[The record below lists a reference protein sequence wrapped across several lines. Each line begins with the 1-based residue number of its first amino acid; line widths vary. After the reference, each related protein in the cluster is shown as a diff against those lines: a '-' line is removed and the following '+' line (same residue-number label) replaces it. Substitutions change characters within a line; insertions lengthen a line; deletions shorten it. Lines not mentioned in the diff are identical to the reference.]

1 MKGRCRSVGLVGAL
15 LWFCMGACAVDADAG
30 PFRDR
35 IRQRMQAKAA
45 DRRADAERTNIA
57 GLNVAMWLPKGGTAP
72 FPLVLF
78 SHGFH
83 GMNRQSSVLMQALAE
98 RGYLVLAPNHRDAL
112 SNGLSKVEQPFG
124 KPSLWTAATYQDR
137 RDDLHRLVSALSAD
151 TNWNARIDWSKVAV
165 VGHSLGGYTAL
176 GVGGGWPTWKLD
188 GIKAIVALSPYSV
201 PFSSRGLLSRL
212 QVPVMYQT
220 GTKDIGVK
228 WMIVGGQGAFAQTSS
243 PAELVDIAGAN
254 HFTWTNLNKQAELE
268 QLIEYYTISF
278 LDKYVK
284 GDIAAHPE
292 VTRAGASVLVK

>member
-1 MKGRCRSVGLVGAL
+1 M
-15 LWFCMGACAVDADAG
+15 DANAS
-30 PFRDR
+30 PFGDR
-35 IRQRMQAKAA
+35 IRQRIQAKTTH
-45 DRRADAERTNIA
+45 RTSNAEKTKIA
-57 GLNVAMWLPKGGTAP
+57 GLNVAIWLPKNGTGP

-83 GMNRQSSVLMQALAE
+83 GMNLQSSALMQALADH
-98 RGYLVLAPNHRDAL
+98 GYLVLAPNHRDAL
-112 SNGLSKVEQPFG
+112 SNGLAKVEQPFG
-124 KPSLWTAATYQDR
+124 KPNLWNAGTYQDR
-137 RDDLHRLVSALSAD
+137 RDDLFKLIGALSTD
-151 TNWNARIDWSKVAV
+151 TNWNVRIDWSKIAV

-176 GVGGGWPTWKLD
+176 GVGGGWPSWKLN

-220 GTKDIGVK
+220 GTKDIGIK
-228 WMIVGGQGAFAQTSS
+228 WMIVGGKGAFAQTSS
-243 PAELVDIAGAN
+243 PAELVDITGAS

-284 GDIAAHPE
+284 GDIAAQPE
-292 VTRAGASVLVK
+292 VTRAGANVLVK